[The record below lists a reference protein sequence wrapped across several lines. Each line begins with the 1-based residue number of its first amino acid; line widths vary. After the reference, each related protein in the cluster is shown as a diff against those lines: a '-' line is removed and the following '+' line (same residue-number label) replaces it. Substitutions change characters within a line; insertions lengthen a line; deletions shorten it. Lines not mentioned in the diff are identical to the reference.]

1 MFELDPRLD
10 TDTLPVTNLSLCTVR
25 LMNDSQFPWLILIP
39 RVAGISEI
47 IDLSDSQQN
56 QLWQES
62 KMISHVLRK
71 VFSPDKLNV
80 AALGNVVS
88 QLHVHHVARM
98 QADCAWPA
106 PVWGRQPTVPYDE
119 DTAQAMVLDI
129 KRQID
134 RETA

>member
-10 TDTLPVTNLSLCTVR
+10 TDTFPVTNLPLCTVR

-39 RVAGISEI
+39 QVAGVTEV
-47 IDLSDSQQN
+47 IDLSDAQQT

-98 QADCAWPA
+98 QTDCAWPA